1 MGNTESAVVQRR
13 LVRFRP
19 DERPVIEGVFD
30 RLQSTGCS
38 SVPPGK
44 AKVLPLDDFKVG
56 IKDLQLFPVLYTD
69 TDAQHLACMS
79 DEC

>member
-1 MGNTESAVVQRR
+1 MGNTESAVVQKR

-30 RLQSTGCS
+30 RLQSTSSS

-44 AKVLPLDDFKVG
+44 AKVLHIDTLKVG
-56 IKDLQLFPVLYTD
+56 MKWLQLLLLDTKHMAYT
-69 TDAQHLACMS
+69 MS
-79 DEC
+79 SH